1 MAEVMAHETVAK
13 KISDWYE
20 EIKKHNTESAEA
32 LREQLLTDL
41 QNMTQNQTVLLYF
54 NLIDS
59 RYKLLLEEYE
69 KTDGILK
76 TIQLNADK
84 EKTDQMIQYY
94 YYFFSGMHEFY
105 RKRFMNA
112 INFYRIAESR
122 LRHIPNEIERAE
134 FNYQVA
140 IAYYEIRQNYFA
152 MNHAEKALEIYK
164 ANEMYAVREAQCL
177 MVIGCNRMDLFHY
190 QKAEELLQTAV
201 HQAAKAGDPHIE
213 ALAHF
218 NAGICYERQEKL
230 EEARVEF
237 ETALDQKEHLQSAY
251 SVRSLYMLARV
262 LLKQEQ
268 TDEGRF
274 WLHKALNAAG
284 EKNEPVYTQKLR
296 ILQHV
301 FIDRN
306 EEALESAFAELRRK
320 ELWSD
325 VSDLSYQAAAHFK
338 KQENYKLAAKYFQES
353 IDANDQI
360 LRLTEG
366 IRNENM

>member
-59 RYKLLLEEYE
+59 RYKLLMEEYE

-164 ANEMYAVREAQCL
+164 ANEMYAVREAQCF

-201 HQAAKAGDPHIE
+201 HQAAKAGI
-213 ALAHF
+213 
-218 NAGICYERQEKL
+218 
-230 EEARVEF
+230 
-237 ETALDQKEHLQSAY
+237 
-251 SVRSLYMLARV
+251 
-262 LLKQEQ
+262 
-268 TDEGRF
+268 
-274 WLHKALNAAG
+274 
-284 EKNEPVYTQKLR
+284 R
-296 ILQHV
+296 ILRRSPTLTQ
-301 FIDRN
+301 
-306 EEALESAFAELRRK
+306 AFAMKDRKSLRRRGSSLK
-320 ELWSD
+320 R
-325 VSDLSYQAAAHFK
+325 LSIK
-338 KQENYKLAAKYFQES
+338 RS
-353 IDANDQI
+353 ICNQH
-360 LRLTEG
+360 
-366 IRNENM
+366 IRCGVCTCWPECY